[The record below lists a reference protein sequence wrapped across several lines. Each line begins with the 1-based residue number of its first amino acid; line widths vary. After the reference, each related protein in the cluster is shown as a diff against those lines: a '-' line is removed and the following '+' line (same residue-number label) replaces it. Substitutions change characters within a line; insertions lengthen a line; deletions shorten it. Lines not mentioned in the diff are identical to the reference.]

1 MWQKVRIVRVSLNR
15 VLCCD
20 VTCEYS
26 MNEYILYYICLLIYV
41 LVYLFIGLFI
51 YLLVY
56 SAFVLHDFLNNASH
70 VISNGNEANL
80 AAINKNKNY
89 TVLDYMQK
97 AHYQVY
103 ANKSEADWVTCRQCL
118 EMVRLMTS

>member
-26 MNEYILYYICLLIYV
+26 MNEYILYYI
-41 LVYLFIGLFI
+41 YLFIYWFI

-80 AAINKNKNY
+80 AAINKNENY

-103 ANKSEADWVTCRQCL
+103 TNKSEADWVTCRQCL